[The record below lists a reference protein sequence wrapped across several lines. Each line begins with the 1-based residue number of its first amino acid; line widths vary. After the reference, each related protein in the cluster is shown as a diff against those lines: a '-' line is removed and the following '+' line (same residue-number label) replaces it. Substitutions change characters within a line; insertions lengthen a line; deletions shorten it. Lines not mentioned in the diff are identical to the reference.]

1 MSESRSNLLLGVSG
15 SVSALK
21 APELSARLR
30 REGYD
35 LKTILT
41 KSAQQF
47 TTTDSMLA
55 MSRGEVYDSRQGM
68 TGWRPTHI
76 DLAEWADL
84 ALIAPAGAATIGRL
98 ACGIAEGLLAETF
111 LALPPEVDRYI
122 APAMNGHMFN
132 QPSVQRNLIQLE
144 EDGYHVIPS
153 RVGELACGYQGE
165 GKLALIEYI
174 VRSIRK
180 DTVPGISS
188 GIN

>member
-1 MSESRSNLLLGVSG
+1 MSEAKTNLLLGVSG

-21 APELSARLR
+21 APELSAQLR
-30 REGYD
+30 RGGYD

-47 TTTDSMLA
+47 TTADSMLA

-84 ALIAPAGAATIGRL
+84 ALVAPASAATIGRL
-98 ACGIAEGLLAETF
+98 ACGIAEGLLAEAF

-122 APAMNGHMFN
+122 APAMNGHMLN
-132 QPSVQRNLIQLE
+132 QPSIQRNLKQLE
-144 EDGYHVIPS
+144 DDGYRIIAP
-153 RVGELACGYQGE
+153 RAGELACGYEGN
-165 GKLALIEYI
+165 GKLAFIEDI
-174 VRSIRK
+174 VLALH
-180 DTVPGISS
+180 
-188 GIN
+188 